1 MKYLLPIFLAAA
13 LLTGCEQ
20 KHETHKKSVPQA
32 EHNVQE
38 VQQTHPTLMKAPHK
52 KEIPANKK
60 AAPSAAQGKLTHLGI
75 TTTPDGKIIID
86 TNKTKSYLEQLAKQM
101 KAKADEFA
109 KEMQQGAI
117 EEKEVGIEVNQ
128 SKIVIDLNKT
138 QNFMEKW
145 TQKMQGFVKDMEK
158 LSETIDGDIN
168 SSAPGQ

>member
-1 MKYLLPIFLAAA
+1 MKYLFPILLAAA

-20 KHETHKKSVPQA
+20 KHEKHEKEMTQSEHDVKVAQQA
-32 EHNVQE
+32 RQA
-38 VQQTHPTLMKAPHK
+38 LMKEP
-52 KEIPANKK
+52 KEKEKPANKK
-60 AAPSAAQGKLTHLGI
+60 AAPTVAQSKLTHLGI

-101 KAKADEFA
+101 KAKADELA

-128 SKIVIDLNKT
+128 TKIVIDLNKT

-168 SSAPGQ
+168 NSASGQ

>member
-20 KHETHKKSVPQA
+20 KHETHEKSVPKA
-32 EHNVQE
+32 EHDTQVA
-38 VQQTHPTLMKAPHK
+38 QQTHPTLMKEHT
-52 KEIPANKK
+52 KEATPSNKK
-60 AAPSAAQGKLTHLGI
+60 AVPAAPQSRLNHLGV

-101 KAKADEFA
+101 KAKADELA

-117 EEKEVGIEVNQ
+117 EEKEIGVEVNQ
-128 SKIVIDLNKT
+128 TKIVIDLNKT

>member
-20 KHETHKKSVPQA
+20 KHETHEKSVPHA
-32 EHNVQE
+32 EHDTQG
-38 VQQTHPTLMKAPHK
+38 VQQTHPTLMKEATPT
-52 KEIPANKK
+52 NKK
-60 AAPSAAQGKLTHLGI
+60 AVPTAPQSRLSHLGV

-101 KAKADEFA
+101 KAKADELA

-117 EEKEVGIEVNQ
+117 EEKEVGVEVNQ
-128 SKIVIDLNKT
+128 TKIVIDLNKT

-145 TQKMQGFVKDMEK
+145 THKMQGFVKDMEE
-158 LSETIDGDIN
+158 LSKTIDGDIN
-168 SSAPGQ
+168 SSASGQ